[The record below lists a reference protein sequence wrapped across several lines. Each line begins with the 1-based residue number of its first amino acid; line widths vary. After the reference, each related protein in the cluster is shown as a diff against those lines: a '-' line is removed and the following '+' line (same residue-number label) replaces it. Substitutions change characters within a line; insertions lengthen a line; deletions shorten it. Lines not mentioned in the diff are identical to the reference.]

1 MREIDITAECQE
13 FIESLNE
20 RAEEKFDYVLQ
31 IMLEVKVVSNEFVK
45 KIESS
50 TFYEM
55 RIRAGNEYRI
65 ILFAIDHLSFI
76 EAKKV
81 VLLNGFVKKAN
92 KDYKKALKKAERL
105 LDGYINEE

>member
-1 MREIDITAECQE
+1 
-13 FIESLNE
+13 
-20 RAEEKFDYVLQ
+20 
-31 IMLEVKVVSNEFVK
+31 MLEVKVVSKEFVK

-55 RIRAGNEYRI
+55 RVRAGNEYRI
-65 ILFAIDHLSFI
+65 ILFAIDHLNFI

-105 LDGYINEE
+105 LEEYTNEK

>member
-1 MREIDITAECQE
+1 MRDIDITAACEE
-13 FIESLNE
+13 FLESLDQ
-20 RAEEKFDYVLQ
+20 RTIEKFDHVLQ
-31 IMLEVKVVSNEFVK
+31 IMLEVKVVSNAFVK
-45 KIESS
+45 KVDSS

-55 RIRAGNEYRI
+55 RIRTNNEYRI
-65 ILFAIDHLSFI
+65 ILFAIDHLNFI

-105 LDGYINEE
+105 LEQYLNE

>member
-1 MREIDITAECQE
+1 MRDIDITAECQE

-20 RAEEKFDYVLQ
+20 RANEKFDYVLQ
-31 IMLEVKVVSNEFVK
+31 IMLEVKLVSKEFVK

-50 TFYEM
+50 SFYEM

-65 ILFAIDHLSFI
+65 ILFAIDHLNFI

-81 VLLNGFVKKAN
+81 ILLNGFVQKAS
-92 KDYKKALKKAERL
+92 KDYAKALKKAERL
-105 LDGYINEE
+105 LEDYTNEK

>member
-1 MREIDITAECQE
+1 MRDIDITAECQE

-20 RAEEKFDYVLQ
+20 RANEKFDYVLQ
-31 IMLEVKVVSNEFVK
+31 IMLEVKLVSKEFVK

-50 TFYEM
+50 SFYEM

-65 ILFAIDHLSFI
+65 ILFAIDHPNFI

-81 VLLNGFVKKAN
+81 ILLNGFVKKAS
-92 KDYKKALKKAERL
+92 KDYAKALKKAERL
-105 LDGYINEE
+105 LEDYTNEK

>member
-1 MREIDITAECQE
+1 MRDIDITAECQE

-20 RAEEKFDYVLQ
+20 RADEKFDYVLQ
-31 IMLEVKVVSNEFVK
+31 IMLEVKVVSKEFVK

-55 RIRAGNEYRI
+55 RVRAGNEYRI
-65 ILFAIDHLSFI
+65 ILFAIDHLNFI

-105 LDGYINEE
+105 LEEYTNEK

>member
-1 MREIDITAECQE
+1 MRDIDITAECKE
-13 FIESLNE
+13 FIESLNK
-20 RAEEKFDYVLQ
+20 RAEDKFDYVLQ
-31 IMLEVKVVSNEFVK
+31 IMLEVKVVSKEFVK

-55 RIRAGNEYRI
+55 RIRAGNEYRV
-65 ILFAIDHLSFI
+65 ILFAIDHLNFI
-76 EAKKV
+76 EAKKI

-105 LDGYINEE
+105 LEEYTNGK